1 MWPHGKDKSMK
12 QTEPRNRMA
21 HMWSQ
26 SQGNSMYKTVF
37 STNGGGTTVYPY
49 EKKKNFSFY
58 LTPYPQM
65 LTDIID
71 LHQKGGVIK
80 FLKGNIG
87 ENHELAVG
95 RDFLHKEAQTIKEKV
110 DQMTS

>member
-1 MWPHGKDKSMK
+1 MVKINQCSKLSPEIEWHTCGHKAKVIECIKDSLFNKWWWNYGISLREK
-12 QTEPRNRMA
+12 KELQLLPGTI
-21 HMWSQ
+21 
-26 SQGNSMYKTVF
+26 
-37 STNGGGTTVYPY
+37 STNA
-49 EKKKNFSFY
+49 
-58 LTPYPQM
+58 
-65 LTDIID
+65 DIID

-95 RDFLHKEAQTIKEKV
+95 RDFLHREAQTIKEKV

>member
-1 MWPHGKDKSMK
+1 MK

-37 STNGGGTTVYPY
+37 STSGGGTTVYPY